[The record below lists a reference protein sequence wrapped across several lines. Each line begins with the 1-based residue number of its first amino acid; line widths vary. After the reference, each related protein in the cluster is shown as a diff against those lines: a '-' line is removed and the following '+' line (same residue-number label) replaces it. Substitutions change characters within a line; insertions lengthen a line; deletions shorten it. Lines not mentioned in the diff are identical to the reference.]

1 MRLSSICCLSSFV
14 FACSLVICWQRAH
27 FCTTDRAPLQK
38 SLSTWRWHSSSFSL
52 WAPHHTLSSLC
63 ACYNLSPSGCARPSP
78 LFVLRKP
85 LILSLECLPPPNSVA
100 TTCDCQLH
108 TQSNYKLLGEKN
120 EAIFELL
127 SRNVTEQLPLLCTVE
142 IKMSLFF
149 LFVCLTCVSCCARC
163 SVFTQNAWPA
173 DLGRTASSGVNVR
186 TAASVT
192 DGLDGAAA
200 ALAGL
205 ESAVRKVRPR
215 VKNELTYRNFDVMGK
230 CCIVETLPLWLQ
242 FWGVLLIIASHL
254 HIFLLS
260 VWCWTVWRRLPG
272 AMPVSPWSFM
282 PPCHRRVPVS
292 TRVESEALW

>member
-1 MRLSSICCLSSFV
+1 MRLGSICCLSSFV
-14 FACSLVICWQRAH
+14 FAWSLVICWQRVH

-108 TQSNYKLLGEKN
+108 TQSNYKLLGGKTKPFLNSSAEMWQSN
-120 EAIFELL
+120 FPFCALL
-127 SRNVTEQLPLLCTVE
+127 KSRCLCSFSSSV
-142 IKMSLFF
+142 SLVF
-149 LFVCLTCVSCCARC
+149 LA
-163 SVFTQNAWPA
+163 VFTQNAWPA
-173 DLGRTASSGVNVR
+173 DSGRTASSGVNVR

-192 DGLDGAAA
+192 DGPDGAAA

-215 VKNELTYRNFDVMGK
+215 VKN
-230 CCIVETLPLWLQ
+230 
-242 FWGVLLIIASHL
+242 
-254 HIFLLS
+254 
-260 VWCWTVWRRLPG
+260 
-272 AMPVSPWSFM
+272 
-282 PPCHRRVPVS
+282 
-292 TRVESEALW
+292 